1 MIANSLKM
9 LIISHESGLQEC
21 TVAQRMHHVL
31 TFLVQFY
38 VQSLDEYVRQH
49 SDVIRIPASIAVPL
63 IAVSRHLSIAPIL
76 TYADTVLWNWEVIDP
91 AKALSTTNVR
101 MLDLFTGSP
110 QEAHFF
116 LTSLRMEIQGR
127 VSVNAMLRGLP
138 LVLSKDNSDGSDAV
152 PDAVST
158 FNTITQNLAELTG
171 TFCAVR
177 DELTADFFYNSFRPW
192 IQGADQGVN
201 SPPWLYEGTG
211 LVFQP
216 SGPSAGQS
224 AMMQCFDVFL
234 GIKHPHK
241 SYAPGSGCA
250 YVNAALDPH
259 RDVREGAT
267 TLGSCPFAPKKGLKK
282 ESPDSCRVSAH
293 CFNHIGQC
301 TNDPRQCAAMSV
313 ASNFQKGRPSTS
325 EVDTSFNARM
335 RTYMPGQYQE
345 FLLWLQKHATS
356 LRSRMLQENNF
367 AVLEAHNSAVSAME
381 QWRNA
386 HIQIV
391 TQYVVIPA
399 RQKQMAEV
407 RGTGGTSLI
416 PLLKTYRSNT
426 ADAASPLTP
435 ITKDQIKCWWI
446 PLEVVVLREVWFG
459 FIATLLDLWRVWLTT
474 FLIILGSSR
483 QVMEITK

>member
-1 MIANSLKM
+1 MQ
-9 LIISHESGLQEC
+9 IISHEAALQDC
-21 TVAQRMHHVL
+21 AVAQRMHHVL

-38 VQSLDEYVRQH
+38 VQSIDEYVRKC
-49 SDVIRIPASIAVPL
+49 SEVIRIPASIAVPL

-76 TYADTVLWNWEVIDP
+76 TYADTVLWNWELIDP
-91 AKALSTTNVR
+91 AQGLSTTNVR

-127 VSVNAMLRGLP
+127 VSVIAMLRSLP
-138 LVLSKDNSDGSDAV
+138 QVLSKDVSDESDAV
-152 PDAVST
+152 TDAVST
-158 FNTITQNLAELTG
+158 FHTIAENLTELTD

-192 IQGADQGVN
+192 IQGADQGVG
-201 SPPWLYEGTG
+201 SPPWLYEGAG

-250 YVNAALDPH
+250 YVNTALDPH
-259 RDVREGAT
+259 RDIREGGT
-267 TLGSCPFAPKKGLKK
+267 TPGSCPFAGNKGLKK
-282 ESPDSCRVSAH
+282 QSLGDCRASAH
-293 CFNHIGQC
+293 CFNHIEQC
-301 TNDPRQCAAMSV
+301 TNDPGQCATMSA
-313 ASNFQKGRPSTS
+313 ASNFQKGRPSVS

-335 RTYMPGQYQE
+335 RTYMPGEYQE
-345 FLLWLQKHATS
+345 FLLWLQEHAAS
-356 LRSRMLQENNF
+356 LRSRMLWESNF
-367 AVLEAHNSAVSAME
+367 VVLEAHNSAVSAME

-391 TQYVVIPA
+391 TQYVIIPA

-435 ITKDQIKCWWI
+435 VAKDQVQGGWSI
-446 PLEVVVLREVWFG
+446 LGVVMLREIWLRFV
-459 FIATLLDLWRVWLTT
+459 ATLTDSWRVWLTT
-474 FLIILGSSR
+474 FLVIIGSSR
-483 QVMEITK
+483 PIREVTK